1 MIRNFFKTLAPVS
14 WLVLLAYFA
23 DKLMGEREIAR
34 MLIAVAMGIVI
45 FYLFV
50 AVCADFKEQKEEEKL
65 DKENAEKQQK
75 EKENKIWR
83 KCGLVSEG
91 EYPTLLRIEG
101 VGKEK
106 KLIYKIPDG
115 VCIQDFEK
123 AKDRL
128 EQHYKNKV
136 EVTLNSRYELVIS
149 FVNK

>member
-1 MIRNFFKTLAPVS
+1 MIKNFFKTLAPIG
-14 WLVLLAYFA
+14 WLVVLAYLA
-23 DKLMGEREIAR
+23 DKFLGEREIAR
-34 MLIAVAMGIVI
+34 MLIAVAMGIVV

-50 AVCADFKEQKEEEKL
+50 ALCADFKEQKEKEKL
-65 DKENAEKQQK
+65 DKEKAQSQQK
-75 EKENKIWR
+75 EKENQIWR

-91 EYPTLLRIEG
+91 EYPKLLRQEG

-136 EVTLNSRYELVIS
+136 EVSLNSRYELVIS